1 MMTTQMQTR
10 QPCLCGCGETPK
22 GQSSRYLPG
31 HDLRDMVKRHKEA
44 GR

>member
-1 MMTTQMQTR
+1 MTMTNKITKTL
-10 QPCLCGCGETPK
+10 CLCGCGKTPK
-22 GQSSRYLPG
+22 GKDSRYLPG